1 MQWLLEFNYIFW
13 ISVQVVSS
21 SKQQLKKKNRFKLCF
36 SKLTQNRVV
45 KKFKQGKQ
53 KIYIDELMDET
64 MKMKFE
70 KHTSFY
76 IRMGLTGLKYLLS
89 WVFKLIYLTFCKW
102 NATAVLKGKIVSY
115 TPYAKR

>member
-1 MQWLLEFNYIFW
+1 MGPRGVPSKYWHVGMQWLQEFNYMFW

-21 SKQQLKKKNRFKLCF
+21 SKQQLKKKNRFQLCF

-64 MKMKFE
+64 MKMKSE
-70 KHTSFY
+70 KHTGAFTIKCSNIF
-76 IRMGLTGLKYLLS
+76 
-89 WVFKLIYLTFCKW
+89 
-102 NATAVLKGKIVSY
+102 VL
-115 TPYAKR
+115 